1 MKKKQLFIILGVFV
15 FLMLVIVLVF
25 FGQQNRYQQNV
36 EQIVPME
43 DYEPVDPDLA
53 TPLEELTPE
62 TLQESLNL
70 LEL

>member
-15 FLMLVIVLVF
+15 FLVLAIILTF
-25 FGQQNRYQQNV
+25 FWQNNRYQQNV
-36 EQIVPME
+36 EEIVPME
-43 DYEPVDPDLA
+43 DYEPINPELS
-53 TPLEELTPE
+53 TPLEELSPE

>member
-15 FLMLVIVLVF
+15 FLVLAIILTF
-25 FGQQNRYQQNV
+25 FWQNNRYQQNV
-36 EQIVPME
+36 EEIVPME
-43 DYEPVDPDLA
+43 DYEPIDPELS
-53 TPLEELTPE
+53 TPPEELSPE

>member
-15 FLMLVIVLVF
+15 FLVLAIILTF
-25 FGQQNRYQQNV
+25 FWQNNRYQQNV
-36 EQIVPME
+36 EEIVPME
-43 DYEPVDPDLA
+43 DYEPIDPELS
-53 TPLEELTPE
+53 TPLEELSPE